1 MIGDIYAPSFKSTL
15 RKWLQSIPK
24 FPKPFDMTFVKLS
37 EVLAG
42 LGKHFIDEECKEQ
55 CSTQVQYFMI
65 KQSSFKENFF
75 YRKAVMDFILT
86 RVTSAAYCV
95 IM

>member
-37 EVLAG
+37 EVLSG
-42 LGKHFIDEECKEQ
+42 LGKHFIDEECKQQ
-55 CSTQVQYFMI
+55 CSTYSLDFVDDAELTI
-65 KQSSFKENFF
+65 LNEATGSSF
-75 YRKAVMDFILT
+75 
-86 RVTSAAYCV
+86 
-95 IM
+95 